1 MPSKLG
7 TQSSLLLHLLSN
19 TLEPWT
25 SGDQWGDQDTEVPVG
40 QCQGKTHHEDQDLP
54 KSAQIFPPESIR
66 TALESSQVFSKAC
79 KFHSYGYNSFCLKKK
94 IPDFSEK
101 GERDKERSLIP
112 LALSPTCTTGK
123 TRSC

>member
-94 IPDFSEK
+94 YLISLKKEK
-101 GERDKERSLIP
+101 ETKRD
-112 LALSPTCTTGK
+112 LSSP
-123 TRSC
+123 